1 MSDDSVEDFIGMLTQ
16 RLMEW
21 CPLEIR
27 RKGRPRNS
35 WTQEV
40 TTEINNKEW
49 IYREEWRRKINLNV
63 QKDVKISI
71 LTL

>member
-27 RKGRPRNS
+27 RKGRPRNL
-35 WTQEV
+35 WMQEV
-40 TTEINNKEW
+40 TKEGE
-49 IYREEWRRKINLNV
+49 REGN
-63 QKDVKISI
+63 
-71 LTL
+71 